1 MGNVTRSERNAR
13 WIERYCRIPEG
24 KFTGRP
30 LKLTKKQR
38 QWLSDIYDSPTR
50 TFILSM
56 GRKNAKTT
64 FCALILLLHLA
75 GPEFQRNSQL
85 YSAAQSRDQAAL
97 LYELAAKIVRFSPD
111 LMAHIK
117 LRDSSKELLC
127 PELGTF
133 YKALSADVATSFGKS
148 PVLVVHD
155 ELGQVKG
162 PRSPLY
168 DALESAF
175 AAHDNPLSLIIS
187 TQAPTDADLLS
198 VLIDDALTG
207 ADPMIKCVLYSAPL
221 DMDAFS
227 EEAIR
232 AANPHFDDFMNQ
244 KEVLKSATDAK
255 RMPVKEASYRN
266 LNLNQRVEAK
276 SPFISREVWK
286 ANGVAPAVILH
297 KRLRVWGGLDL
308 SAVAD
313 LTSLVLMDESEGA
326 WNLRPTFWLPGEGLE
341 ERSRGDRVPYDLWAK
356 QGLLLTTPGKSIE
369 YEFIASYLRTEVFDK
384 HDVQK
389 LAFDRYNW
397 KFLRPWLE
405 KIGFS
410 EQELMKFVEFGQGYV
425 SMSPAI
431 REFESKLMQ
440 GKIRHGNHPV
450 LTMCAANAVIMQDPA
465 GNKKFAKNK
474 TTGRID
480 GMVATAMAI
489 GVMPVVDPVQPSII
503 LL

>member
-1 MGNVTRSERNAR
+1 M
-13 WIERYCRIPEG
+13 
-24 KFTGRP
+24 
-30 LKLTKKQR
+30 
-38 QWLSDIYDSPTR
+38 
-50 TFILSM
+50 
-56 GRKNAKTT
+56 
-64 FCALILLLHLA
+64 
-75 GPEFQRNSQL
+75 
-85 YSAAQSRDQAAL
+85 
-97 LYELAAKIVRFSPD
+97 
-111 LMAHIK
+111 
-117 LRDSSKELLC
+117 
-127 PELGTF
+127 
-133 YKALSADVATSFGKS
+133 
-148 PVLVVHD
+148 
-155 ELGQVKG
+155 
-162 PRSPLY
+162 
-168 DALESAF
+168 
-175 AAHDNPLSLIIS
+175 
-187 TQAPTDADLLS
+187 
-198 VLIDDALTG
+198 
-207 ADPMIKCVLYSAPL
+207 
-221 DMDAFS
+221 
-227 EEAIR
+227 
-232 AANPHFDDFMNQ
+232 
-244 KEVLKSATDAK
+244 
-255 RMPVKEASYRN
+255 
-266 LNLNQRVEAK
+266 
-276 SPFISREVWK
+276 
-286 ANGVAPAVILH
+286 
-297 KRLRVWGGLDL
+297 
-308 SAVAD
+308 
-313 LTSLVLMDESEGA
+313 
-326 WNLRPTFWLPGEGLE
+326 E